1 MTTALQR
8 VLSAVLLILA
18 IGGTAAAAT
27 GDVGTARAPVVFH
40 GATLFNVAAANAPA
54 ADRRAALVAKRV
66 DAVAN
71 DPSVPLDAIRGT
83 VTGST
88 ATIKAGDQT
97 ILVLSQQDAA
107 SVDLQL
113 PEATD
118 RAVKAIADAV
128 RQDRESRSPEARAR
142 NIAITLLALIA
153 LILAATFAWWLV
165 GRLIRALRARSA
177 SDKAVDV
184 APGVGVPVRPL
195 TEVTISFL
203 RLARLVLLGLM
214 AYFFLSFVLALFPA
228 KRDLAASLTAPFFGS
243 LTAFGNGLLGWLPHL
258 ALIVLIAFVAF
269 EVMTFMRIMRD
280 EMLAGRFAIRGFEQ
294 DWTEPTY
301 RILSFFVAAV
311 AVMAILP
318 QVPGFDTPSF
328 KAVGLV
334 LSALVTFGSAST
346 VANIFG
352 GVVLIYVPSF
362 RVGDFV
368 KIGDAEGEVISKTLF
383 VTQIKTTKNVVVSM
397 PNSAVIG
404 ATVFNYSTTTVRG
417 NVPLILH
424 TTVTLGYDVPWRD
437 VEAALVAAALKT
449 ANIVAEPAPFVRQ
462 TSLDDSY
469 VSYEINAFT
478 TAPLLMFT
486 TYSDLHA
493 NMQDECNARG
503 IEILSPGY
511 HAVRDGNHT
520 TIPENYLAPDY
531 RAPGFRVENAT
542 GERPTQA
549 PPASADL

>member
-1 MTTALQR
+1 MPSPTTR
-8 VLSAVLLILA
+8 
-18 IGGTAAAAT
+18 GAARCDPRDGHGLD
-27 GDVGTARAPVVFH
+27 GDDQGRRSDDPRA
-40 GATLFNVAAANAPA
+40 
-54 ADRRAALVAKRV
+54 
-66 DAVAN
+66 
-71 DPSVPLDAIRGT
+71 
-83 VTGST
+83 
-88 ATIKAGDQT
+88 
-97 ILVLSQQDAA
+97 SQQDAA

-113 PEATD
+113 PEASD

-153 LILAATFAWWLV
+153 LILAATLAWWLV

-352 GVVLIYVPSF
+352 GVVLIYVRRHFASATSS
-362 RVGDFV
+362 RSVMQ
-368 KIGDAEGEVISKTLF
+368 KAKSSARRCSSHRSRHEERRREHAE
-383 VTQIKTTKNVVVSM
+383 
-397 PNSAVIG
+397 
-404 ATVFNYSTTTVRG
+404 
-417 NVPLILH
+417 
-424 TTVTLGYDVPWRD
+424 LGGHR
-437 VEAALVAAALKT
+437 
-449 ANIVAEPAPFVRQ
+449 
-462 TSLDDSY
+462 
-469 VSYEINAFT
+469 
-478 TAPLLMFT
+478 
-486 TYSDLHA
+486 
-493 NMQDECNARG
+493 
-503 IEILSPGY
+503 
-511 HAVRDGNHT
+511 RDGLQLQHDDG
-520 TIPENYLAPDY
+520 P
-531 RAPGFRVENAT
+531 RATSP
-542 GERPTQA
+542 
-549 PPASADL
+549 